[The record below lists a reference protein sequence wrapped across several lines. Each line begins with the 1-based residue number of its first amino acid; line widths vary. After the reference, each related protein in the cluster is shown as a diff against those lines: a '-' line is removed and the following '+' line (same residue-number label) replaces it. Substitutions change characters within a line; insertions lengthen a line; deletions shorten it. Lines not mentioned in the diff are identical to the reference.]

1 MPVKTKIAK
10 QILDEISSYI
20 ESKETLDGIVSLDRG
35 SDHKECLSVEKV
47 DNDEG
52 YMTLLSEGS
61 VLYRDNT
68 IRLYIAKG
76 TLTDWYNSIDDS
88 FEGYVSTGHRSLDA
102 FPVREGYFRKSDLK
116 IITDENGR
124 SDLLVKPHINTELSN
139 VKDIIIQ
146 NEPFAISSEFVW
158 YPKDI
163 TDEELGEYVKLVVHN
178 IEHGGTAYVP
188 ITDKIEITG
197 FSFVGNP
204 GNAKSGGYEP
214 ELLLRNE
221 EEHLEKKEILQRVLE
236 QLSTEV
242 KEDLYIEEVTEEV
255 TEEEVQE
262 VTEETVEETEA
273 VEEAV
278 EEVTETTDEVAE
290 TLAKVTA
297 RIEELEASNEQK
309 DKTIADLQAKLAK
322 HEQEEEAVQEQYT
335 KLEKLLTKGSAST
348 VSAKPEATDE
358 KAEVGLFGRKRFGG

>member
-35 SDHKECLSVEKV
+35 SDHKESLSVEKV

-163 TDEELGEYVKLVVHN
+163 TDEELSEYTKLVVHN

-214 ELLLRNE
+214 ELLIRNE

-242 KEDLYIEEVTEEV
+242 KEDLHIEEVTEEV
-255 TEEEVQE
+255 TEEA
-262 VTEETVEETEA
+262 VEEAEV

-290 TLAKVTA
+290 TLAKATA

-322 HEQEEEAVQEQYT
+322 HEREEEAVQEQYA
-335 KLEKLLTKGSAST
+335 KLEKLLTKGSART